1 MSITNNHPGSHVSP
15 LLPVQIEYNGRSFS
29 ARLGNLSPEGALLET
44 HGLTVPVGMR
54 VTLSFTLARRS
65 WQIPASITHTTP
77 HEIGLL
83 FSGSQYALYAQASN
97 PELPP
102 APGQWPQIGRNTAA

>member
-1 MSITNNHPGSHVSP
+1 MSITKNHPGGHVSP

-29 ARLGNLSPEGALLET
+29 ARLGSLSPEGALLET

-54 VTLSFTLARRS
+54 VILSFTLARRS

-83 FSGSQYALYAQASN
+83 FSGSQYALYAQASRA
-97 PELPP
+97 ELPP
-102 APGQWPQIGRNTAA
+102 VSPLRTRIDRGSAA